1 MRRKSAALQ
10 AAVPAACKE
19 RKKESEHADLDAD
32 YEFTCA
38 HADKLMR

>member
-10 AAVPAACKE
+10 SAVPAADKE
-19 RKKESEHADLDAD
+19 GEKESEYADLDAD

-38 HADKLMR
+38 HADKLTR